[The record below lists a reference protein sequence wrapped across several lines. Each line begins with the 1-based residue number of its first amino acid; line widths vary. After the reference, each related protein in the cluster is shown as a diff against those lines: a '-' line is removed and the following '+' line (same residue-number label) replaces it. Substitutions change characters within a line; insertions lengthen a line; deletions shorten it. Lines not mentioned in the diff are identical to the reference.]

1 VEAEEGKLRKGEGT
15 MANRGLNKVLLIGN
29 LGADPEFRT
38 TPSGTS
44 VTTFNVATTE
54 QWTNKEGQQEQKTEW
69 HRVVTWGKL
78 AEISRDYLKKGKQVY
93 LEGRLQTRSWEDK
106 DGQKRYTTEVVAN
119 QMLMLGPVSGQGGTE
134 RDSEEVDP
142 FPSDDEDDLP
152 F

>member
-1 VEAEEGKLRKGEGT
+1 

-29 LGADPEFRT
+29 LGADPEYRT

-44 VTTFNVATTE
+44 VATFNVATTE
-54 QWTNKEGQQEQKTEW
+54 QWTNREGQQEQKTEW
-69 HRVVTWGKL
+69 HRIVTWGKL

-93 LEGRLQTRSWEDK
+93 LEGRLQTRSWEDR

-119 QMLMLGPVSGQGGTE
+119 QMLMLGGAPGQGGAE
-134 RDSEEVDP
+134 RGGEDTDP
-142 FPSDDEDDLP
+142 FPPADEDDLP

>member
-1 VEAEEGKLRKGEGT
+1 

-29 LGADPEFRT
+29 LGADPEYRT
-38 TPSGTS
+38 TPAGTS
-44 VTTFNVATTE
+44 VATFNVATTE

-93 LEGRLQTRSWEDK
+93 LEGRLQTRSWEDRE
-106 DGQKRYTTEVVAN
+106 GQKRYTTEVVAN
-119 QMLMLGPVSGQGGTE
+119 QMLMLGSVSGQGDAG
-134 RDSEEVDP
+134 RDSGEVDP
-142 FPSDDEDDLP
+142 FPSDNEDDLP